1 MEIIDRG
8 NSILFTATPK
18 DALGNIVTPSS
29 MALTLNYVTTTG
41 RAGTSIVMVNSAGS
55 WTATWE
61 SSVAEPGIV
70 YWSARA
76 SSPSGAEDGSFEL
89 DANPANPEP

>member
-1 MEIIDRG
+1 MQIIDRG

-18 DALGNIVTPSS
+18 DADGNIVTPSS
-29 MALTLNYVTTTG
+29 ISLSLNYVTATG
-41 RAGTSIVMVNSAGS
+41 RAGTSMVMVNSAGS
-55 WTATWE
+55 WTATWD

-70 YWSARA
+70 YWSSRA

-89 DANPANPEP
+89 EANPANPEP